1 MVPIVWEYLEIAVL
15 AVVQGVT
22 EFLPISSSGHVI
34 VLAALFDRFGH
45 PLDEK
50 LTINIALH
58 MGSLL
63 AIVFFYRER
72 IARLFGSDR
81 RLIGLILVGSVPAG
95 LAGVAYK
102 KFLEAWFVGRFGWDP
117 LEDALLA
124 GIMFAVTGG
133 LLMAAR
139 RWESRHGRG
148 AASGRELTYPQALWI
163 GVFQA
168 LAILPGLSRSGSTIA
183 AGLFCGMKRDE
194 AAAFSF
200 LLALPAMAG
209 AGLLEALD
217 AAKES
222 GGTLEVGPLLVGGAL
237 AFVIGWASLRWLIAW
252 LQQGRLGW
260 FAAYV
265 FALSPLVIA
274 WRLLS

>member
-1 MVPIVWEYLEIAVL
+1 MAPIVWEYLEIALL
-15 AVVQGVT
+15 AVIQGVT

-45 PLDEK
+45 PLDQK

-58 MGSLL
+58 MGTLL
-63 AIVFFYRER
+63 AIVVFYRDR
-72 IARLFGSDR
+72 IIRLFGSDR
-81 RLIGLILVGSVPAG
+81 RLIGLILLGSVPAG
-95 LAGVAYK
+95 LAGVSYK
-102 KFLEAWFVGRFGWDP
+102 KFFGAWFVARFGWDP
-117 LEDALLA
+117 LEEALVA
-124 GIMFAVTGG
+124 GIMFAATGA

-139 RWESRHGRG
+139 RWESRRGRG
-148 AASGRELTYPQALWI
+148 VISGSELTYGQALWI
-163 GVFQA
+163 GIFQA

-183 AGLFCGMKRDE
+183 AGLFCGLKRDE

-209 AGLLEALD
+209 AGLLEAWD

-222 GGTLEVGPLLVGGAL
+222 GGTLEAGPLIVGAVL
-237 AFVIGWASLRWLIAW
+237 AFFVGWASLRWLIAW
-252 LQQGRLGW
+252 LEKGRLGW

-265 FALSPLVIA
+265 FVLAPLVIA